1 MAGMESGVASDE
13 RILKARGSTP
23 AARFGPGFA
32 KTLSL
37 EKTEGAGNAGCTPH
51 PLPCVHNKRDARR
64 PTQVRRN
71 HSGTPCAM
79 ALRLLRALLGVPG
92 LLASVANVDVSTV

>member
-1 MAGMESGVASDE
+1 MAVMESGVASDE

-37 EKTEGAGNAGCTPH
+37 EKTEQLCRLDRRSAGLKAG
-51 PLPCVHNKRDARR
+51 ARR
-64 PTQVRRN
+64 ATAF
-71 HSGTPCAM
+71 G
-79 ALRLLRALLGVPG
+79 G
-92 LLASVANVDVSTV
+92 